1 MQVRAL
7 FTSLLLFTTAVGG
20 AGCAA
25 AGAEPEGDVAV
36 DEAALSGSLIQVL
49 GTIAP
54 GDSVS
59 VPYTGTPKY
68 RAYSFTADA
77 GDKVTFKVA
86 SESGGDAFAYI
97 LGSTF
102 ATIAK
107 NDNASATTKDAEV
120 TAKLTKGGTYYV
132 ALRNVVR
139 APTTFTLSFVGT
151 PPAVSDSPGAAC
163 AGALTGAGLAKL
175 FSTKAA
181 AGSGYAASAIAL
193 GGYTAKVYT
202 RDCSS
207 TAGGCSAWS
216 ENANATAPASA
227 QNDILVPSLNF
238 RAGYVVGASGGGGIG
253 LSLRSNEVQSVDS
266 GVPGYPC
273 YHSLVGVAR
282 NATPGASTVA
292 MDLQVHST
300 CSNDGSAT
308 IAFDTTVTDT
318 CMKAV
323 KVMDTQRSDFGGGAY
338 VAKQLA
344 VVIDARY

>member
-7 FTSLLLFTTAVGG
+7 FASLFVLTTIAGG

-25 AGAEPEGDVAV
+25 DSAEPDEDVAV
-36 DEAALSGSLIQVL
+36 DEAALSSSLIQVL

-59 VPYTGTPKY
+59 VPYTATPKY
-68 RAYSFTADA
+68 RAYSFTAAA
-77 GDKVTFKVA
+77 GDNVTFRVA
-86 SESGGDAFAYI
+86 SESGGDALAYI

-120 TAKLTKGGTYYV
+120 TATIKKGGTYYV

-139 APTTFTLSFVGT
+139 APTTFTLSFAGP
-151 PPAVSDSPGAAC
+151 PPAASDSPGPAC
-163 AGALTGAGLAKL
+163 DGALTSAGLAKL
-175 FSTKAA
+175 FSTKPA
-181 AGSGYAASAIAL
+181 AGSGSASAIAL
-193 GGYTAKVYT
+193 GGYTARVYT

-207 TAGGCSAWS
+207 AAGGCSVWS
-216 ENANATAPASA
+216 ENASATAPASA

-253 LSLRSNEVQSVDS
+253 LSLRSNEVQSVYS

-273 YHSLVGVAR
+273 YHSLVGAAR

-292 MDLQVHST
+292 MDLQVRST

-308 IAFDTTVTDT
+308 VAFETTVTDA

-323 KVMDTQRSDFGGGAY
+323 KIMDLQRSDFGGGAY

>member
-1 MQVRAL
+1 
-7 FTSLLLFTTAVGG
+7 GG
-20 AGCAA
+20 LGCAA
-25 AGAEPEGDVAV
+25 DSAEPEDDVAV
-36 DEAALSGSLIQVL
+36 DEAALSSSLIQVL

-54 GDSVS
+54 GGSVS
-59 VPYTGTPKY
+59 VPYTATPKY
-68 RAYSFTADA
+68 RAYSFTAAA
-77 GDKVTFKVA
+77 GDKVTFKVT

-102 ATIAK
+102 ATIAS

-120 TAKLTKGGTYYV
+120 TATIKKSGTYYV

-139 APTTFTLSFVGT
+139 APTTFTLSFAGR
-151 PPAVSDSPGAAC
+151 PPAVSDSPGPAC
-163 AGALTGAGLAKL
+163 DGTLTSAGLAKL
-175 FSTKAA
+175 FSTKPA
-181 AGSGYAASAIAL
+181 AGSGSAASAIAL
-193 GGYTAKVYT
+193 GSYTAKVYT

-227 QNDILVPSLNF
+227 QNDILVPSLKF
-238 RAGYVVGASGGGGIG
+238 RAGYVVGSSGGGGIG
-253 LSLRSNEVQSVDS
+253 LRLRSNVVESVDS

-273 YHSLVGVAR
+273 YHSLVGAADI
-282 NATPGASTVA
+282 ATPSASKVA
-292 MDLQVHST
+292 MGLQVHST

-308 IAFDTTVTDT
+308 VAFDTTVTDA

-323 KVMDTQRSDFGGGAY
+323 KIMDTQRSDFGGGAY